1 MRQNTTNKSQK
12 SAHLPVRYGII
23 FHLGSVAVLYFINT
37 KYAQYLA
44 ENAYFNTFWTTPFHL
59 KQDCYETRHYQQVSN
74 NLSFNRK
81 DVKWLLKQNA
91 IVRCNTFILQML
103 SI

>member
-81 DVKWLLKQNA
+81 DVKWLLKQNT